1 MAAALTQLQQTTD
14 SQSLEPQQFRQ
25 LQNNLAKLDNAV
37 LLYPLI
43 LEDRLELV
51 LVTPNSP
58 PIRRPVE
65 VTSAELN
72 AAIVAFRQGLQ
83 SPTADANTPA
93 QQLHQWLIAP
103 LEEDL
108 AAAGAETIVYA
119 PDGAL
124 RYIPLAALHDGT
136 DWLASRYQV
145 THITAASL
153 TDFST
158 PANLDNLRMLAAA
171 CAACSFTFEVGD
183 RQFSFSDL
191 PFTKS
196 EVETL
201 ANTVPGTDTLI
212 DHTFSPTE
220 IRNRVGSYPLIHL
233 ATHAAF
239 VPGQP
244 EESFIVFGN
253 GERVNLKEVEGWNL
267 SNAELVVL
275 SACETGLGG
284 QDLGNGAEIL
294 GFGYQMQN
302 AGAKA
307 AIASLW
313 QVSDGGTQALMN
325 AFYTALSNGY
335 SKAEA
340 LQRAQQ
346 ALIEGDLSLVGD
358 TRGTIQLISTDAG
371 EPITADNLSHPYY
384 WAPFILIGNGL

>member
-1 MAAALTQLQQTTD
+1 M
-14 SQSLEPQQFRQ
+14 
-25 LQNNLAKLDNAV
+25 
-37 LLYPLI
+37 
-43 LEDRLELV
+43 
-51 LVTPNSP
+51 
-58 PIRRPVE
+58 
-65 VTSAELN
+65 
-72 AAIVAFRQGLQ
+72 
-83 SPTADANTPA
+83 
-93 QQLHQWLIAP
+93 
-103 LEEDL
+103 
-108 AAAGAETIVYA
+108 
-119 PDGAL
+119 
-124 RYIPLAALHDGT
+124 
-136 DWLASRYQV
+136 
-145 THITAASL
+145 
-153 TDFST
+153 
-158 PANLDNLRMLAAA
+158 
-171 CAACSFTFEVGD
+171 
-183 RQFSFSDL
+183 
-191 PFTKS
+191 
-196 EVETL
+196 
-201 ANTVPGTDTLI
+201 
-212 DHTFSPTE
+212 
-220 IRNRVGSYPLIHL
+220 
-233 ATHAAF
+233 
-239 VPGQP
+239 
-244 EESFIVFGN
+244 FGN